1 MSKDKDASSGEKNF
15 VSTPKTLELKVER
28 ESQKFF
34 ACKVTTHV
42 IGLKERQT
50 DQNNDGE
57 N

>member
-1 MSKDKDASSGEKNF
+1 MPQVVKKNF